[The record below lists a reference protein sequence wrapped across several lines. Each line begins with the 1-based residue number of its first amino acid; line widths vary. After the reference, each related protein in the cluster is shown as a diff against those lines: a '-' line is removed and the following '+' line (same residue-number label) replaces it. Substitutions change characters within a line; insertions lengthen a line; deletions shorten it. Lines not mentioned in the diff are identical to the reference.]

1 MGFPGGFGEFV
12 FFDEPEPFDF
22 AWDVAIFSTVLAVAG
37 IVAGWYFWSEKA
49 EPARRAGEAL
59 RPVYQT
65 LYNRYYIDDM
75 YQWVIDRVVLALGAL
90 VAWFDRN
97 IINDTAVDGT
107 GELGLFA
114 GFELKFLETGKLP
127 NYALAIVAGVI
138 GLAVLLLVLRL

>member
-1 MGFPGGFGEFV
+1 M
-12 FFDEPEPFDF
+12 FFEDPEPFDF
-22 AWDVAIFSTVLAVAG
+22 AWDVAIFSTALAVGG
-37 IVAGWYFWSEKA
+37 IVTGWYFWSEKA

-59 RPVYQT
+59 QPAYET
-65 LYNRYYIDDM
+65 LRNRYYIDDA
-75 YQWVIDRVVLALGAL
+75 YQWVIDRVVLTLGTI

-97 IINDTAVDGT
+97 IVNDTAVDGSA
-107 GELGLFA
+107 GLGLFA